1 MDTNNLNITCEISS
15 LLGNNLNVQDISY
28 IMYNLC
34 NTNNTIFSN
43 FDTIHIAPKSEDNI
57 FLIKLEIPHNV
68 LCEFSFEN
76 SLYSVIRLVDE
87 TAVKANNGGLLVP
100 EKIIIKSKT
109 KENIEKLLNHIVK
122 EFEDNSEKKKHRDN
136 RNYINIYVYEEY
148 SYWNLTC
155 SQPKRSLDTIYID
168 DDSKKSIIK
177 DIQKFI
183 DDKELYE
190 KFGIPYKRNYLF
202 IGIPGTGKTSFVH
215 AIASKFNLD
224 IYTAKLSTK
233 EKTLEYATKTIKKDS
248 ILLIE
253 DIEHCFPSESDEKQ
267 ISISDLLQLLDGI
280 VIKHRLMI
288 FMTSNSVTRIPKVLL
303 RPGRVD
309 KILKFTFCTKDQIIN
324 IHSKFC
330 PDENGEKFYNSVK
343 HLSLTPVILQ
353 QFLFR
358 KSPEERTMSELE
370 ELVNSSKE
378 KYKDAMYS

>member
-1 MDTNNLNITCEISS
+1 M
-15 LLGNNLNVQDISY
+15 
-28 IMYNLC
+28 
-34 NTNNTIFSN
+34 
-43 FDTIHIAPKSEDNI
+43 
-57 FLIKLEIPHNV
+57 
-68 LCEFSFEN
+68 
-76 SLYSVIRLVDE
+76 
-87 TAVKANNGGLLVP
+87 
-100 EKIIIKSKT
+100 
-109 KENIEKLLNHIVK
+109 
-122 EFEDNSEKKKHRDN
+122 
-136 RNYINIYVYEEY
+136 
-148 SYWNLTC
+148 
-155 SQPKRSLDTIYID
+155 
-168 DDSKKSIIK
+168 
-177 DIQKFI
+177 
-183 DDKELYE
+183 
-190 KFGIPYKRNYLF
+190 
-202 IGIPGTGKTSFVH
+202 
-215 AIASKFNLD
+215 
-224 IYTAKLSTK
+224 
-233 EKTLEYATKTIKKDS
+233 
-248 ILLIE
+248 IE